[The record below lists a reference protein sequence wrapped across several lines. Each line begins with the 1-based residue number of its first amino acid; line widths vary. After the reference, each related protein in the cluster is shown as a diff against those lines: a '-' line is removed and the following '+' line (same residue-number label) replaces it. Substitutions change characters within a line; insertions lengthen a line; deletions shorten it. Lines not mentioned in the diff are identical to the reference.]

1 MKLKYDFVIEEV
13 AGQKVAMVVGEDLDK
28 GGFMQ
33 LNDTGIYILNLLKED
48 VTAEYIVANIQKD
61 FEVDDIDEVR
71 EWVDAFIRALKEADV
86 LVWWTPTLKMLN
98 LN

>member
-13 AGQKVAMVVGEDLDK
+13 AGQKVAMVVGDNLDM

-33 LNDTGIYILNLLKED
+33 LNDTGVYILNLLKEE

-61 FEVDDIDEVR
+61 FEVDDIDEVKQ
-71 EWVDAFIRALKEADV
+71 WVDAFIRALKEADV
-86 LVWWTPTLKMLN
+86 LE
-98 LN
+98 

>member
-61 FEVDDIDEVR
+61 FEVDDIDEVKQ
-71 EWVDAFIRALKEADV
+71 WVDAFIRALKEADV
-86 LVWWTPTLKMLN
+86 LE
-98 LN
+98 

>member
-13 AGQKVAMVVGEDLDK
+13 AGQKVAIAVGEDLDK

-33 LNDTGIYILNLLKED
+33 LNDTGVYILNLLKED

-61 FEVDDIDEVR
+61 FEVDDIDEVKQ
-71 EWVDAFIRALKEADV
+71 WVDAFIRALKEADV
-86 LVWWTPTLKMLN
+86 LE
-98 LN
+98 

>member
-13 AGQKVAMVVGEDLDK
+13 AGQKIVMLVGKNK
-28 GGFMQ
+28 GNGSFMQ
-33 LNDTGIYILNLLKED
+33 LNDTGAYIFNLLKDD

-61 FEVDDIDEVR
+61 FEVDDIAEVS

-86 LVWWTPTLKMLN
+86 LE
-98 LN
+98 

>member
-13 AGQKVAMVVGEDLDK
+13 AGQKVAMVVGEHLDK

-33 LNDTGIYILNLLKED
+33 LNDTGVYILNLLKED

-61 FEVDDIDEVR
+61 FEVDDIDEVKQ
-71 EWVDAFIRALKEADV
+71 WVDAFIRALKEAEV
-86 LVWWTPTLKMLN
+86 LE
-98 LN
+98 

>member
-13 AGQKVAMVVGEDLDK
+13 AGQKVAMVVGENLDR

-33 LNDTGIYILNLLKED
+33 LNDTGVYILNLLKED

-61 FEVDDIDEVR
+61 FEVEDIAEVS
-71 EWVDAFIRALKEADV
+71 EWVNAFIRALKKADV
-86 LVWWTPTLKMLN
+86 LE
-98 LN
+98 